1 MSSLST
7 ASPQRLQAL
16 KIWPRKELK
25 EVVHRLNYFEKTGL
39 DHRKGRPEERPPF
52 QGLEKSR
59 YRALRYIGTETT
71 LFTKRHGDRFT
82 NHFSFG
88 PDFYFFGGYGF
99 DSFPPEGF
107 FAHRRAGD
115 YFLRW
120 MMAPRKIRA
129 MPGSIQAGWRSMNP
143 IQKNGTVS
151 EIAIHIE

>member
-82 NHFSFG
+82 NHFSLE
-88 PDFYFFGGYGF
+88 PDFFIFSEAMASILSRLRVSLLTVG
-99 DSFPPEGF
+99 
-107 FAHRRAGD
+107 RATI
-115 YFLRW
+115 FC
-120 MMAPRKIRA
+120 
-129 MPGSIQAGWRSMNP
+129 AG
-143 IQKNGTVS
+143 
-151 EIAIHIE
+151 